1 MLSLRWLFVPWLL
14 VLCPEPSPL
23 PPGLPA
29 PEPSTA
35 RVGGPTLDDG
45 TEIDLDL
52 PTRLHVRNRGG
63 SDGAGLCVFA
73 SMRHSGLWAD
83 EPVFAAMFEWMFT
96 RPGGGYP
103 EKVDRMINRYC
114 TVEGK
119 PVPPYVQIE
128 GSDLEPLR
136 RAVRAGL
143 MPGVTYYRSP
153 TGRYGGRRI
162 PHMVSLV
169 AAGEKWW
176 AILDN
181 NFPGT
186 IEWMSQE
193 EFLRSYTDGS
203 GKGWAIIPLTPG
215 PPPLPRNRS

>member
-1 MLSLRWLFVPWLL
+1 MLWLRGMMVCVLL
-14 VLCPEPSPL
+14 VGLYPEAPAVLPEPRPL
-23 PPGLPA
+23 A
-29 PEPSTA
+29 TSA
-35 RVGGPTLDDG
+35 RVAGPLLEDG
-45 TEIDLDL
+45 TEVDLDL
-52 PTRLHVRNRGG
+52 PARLHVRNRGG

-83 EPVFAAMFEWMFT
+83 EPVFMALFEWMFT

-103 EKVDRMINRYC
+103 EKVDRMVQRYC
-114 TVEGK
+114 TLEGK
-119 PVPPYVQIE
+119 ALPPYVQIE

-136 RAVRAGL
+136 RAVQAGL

-169 AAGEKWW
+169 AAGPKWW

-203 GKGWAIIPLTPG
+203 GKGWAIILLTPG
-215 PPPLPRNRS
+215 PPPLPRNP